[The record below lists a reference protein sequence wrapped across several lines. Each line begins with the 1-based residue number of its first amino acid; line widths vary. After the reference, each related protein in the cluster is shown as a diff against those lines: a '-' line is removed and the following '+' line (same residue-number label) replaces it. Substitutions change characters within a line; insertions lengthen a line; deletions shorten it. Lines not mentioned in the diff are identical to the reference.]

1 MCVHVL
7 TDRNGLKNLNFLK
20 ISRFGGVRCAKMAG
34 GTTQSSGG
42 KAPNARRNPIIVR
55 GNRPIAR
62 GNASGVRG
70 NPKNVRGNW
79 IIVRGSPPNVRGSRI
94 IARGNPIIVRGN
106 WRGGRGNPPKYRG
119 KAIIVRGNRP
129 KLRGKALFAGGN
141 RPGGRANRPEDTVR
155 QPDVA
160 GMTRRP
166 PAFRQIP
173 RRTSRWPAR
182 RRQIQ
187 IAFQPLPYS
196 KREIPGVV
204 PCPAAVM
211 TAAAITRAS
220 SRPAPGRPARS
231 SGRAAASGRRRAWS
245 SSGTGRNSGC
255 RVRRG

>member
-1 MCVHVL
+1 M
-7 TDRNGLKNLNFLK
+7 RQNGRGNAPKL
-20 ISRFGGVRCAKMAG
+20 R
-34 GTTQSSGG
+34 G

-94 IARGNPIIVRGN
+94 IARGNP
-106 WRGGRGNPPKYRG
+106 
-119 KAIIVRGNRP
+119 IIVRGNRP